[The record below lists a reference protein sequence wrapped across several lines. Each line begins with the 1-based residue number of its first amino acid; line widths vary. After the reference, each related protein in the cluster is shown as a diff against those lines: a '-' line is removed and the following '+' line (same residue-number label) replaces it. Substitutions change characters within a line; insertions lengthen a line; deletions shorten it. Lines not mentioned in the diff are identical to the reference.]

1 MAGVKHDPIA
11 DIGLISDN
19 LRDRYKTGFP
29 ILKEIVQ
36 NADDAGG
43 SHLSFGY
50 SKGLSDA
57 NHELL
62 NGPAVFFIND
72 GPLAE
77 TDADAILSIAL
88 GSKASN
94 ENAIGKFGLG
104 MKSLFHL
111 CEAFF
116 YLSDQWET
124 GENYHSDIF
133 NPWANL
139 RKPWEIFNKND
150 KQLIQQQLAP
160 VINRLKLN
168 TKKQTWFIVWV
179 PLRKRHSHY
188 DGSIIEFYPGD
199 KQVAPDFI
207 VEKNIDVELGQ
218 MLPLLRGLNGL
229 SIWQPDPNNHKNLQC
244 TSTIS
249 LSDNA
254 VRRQFHAPVINPK
267 LEGKIL
273 LRSDEK
279 EQQIE
284 YAGYECLLPEEKFQ
298 EVRTSEFWPKS
309 YERDKATNKEK
320 KVEDKAKPHVAIVI
334 CQRKAAERANSHTDW
349 AVFLPLGSY
358 PQTERTH
365 WVNENDKYHTQ
376 IFIHGYFFID
386 AGRVHIH
393 GLDRIGESLDTIEN
407 NDQVRSQWNSLLA
420 MDGCLSYLPQAVQN
434 FVEVHNCS
442 AERTQYLSEAIFKS
456 EIVIKHRQWVS
467 QRHQWL
473 YQLKIDTKSW
483 DLISA
488 ESHALPL
495 PTYPKTDQG
504 RPWSVFQKIAE
515 LSVNGYVF
523 YDQSQ
528 VCLLN
533 TRHGG
538 WNDELILKLLDIDL
552 SAVFYERTRF
562 AYLNDFLC
570 LDKIEHTEVVKKSL
584 FFLARRGLKLNCDKI
599 IKSEMTRFLAF
610 IPPSQCVVLNK
621 VKMNGLWKLLAKVET
636 RSLIVPKEI
645 APDAEKKILLT
656 VGDARL
662 LLEALDSVLGN
673 ESLAK
678 HHDEAQAL
686 VVEIIGLVNA
696 ADKERLLR
704 DCSDFRL
711 FKVHELAKGKDKF
724 FSKSELVAIQHSKS
738 LFRFSSGLGDE
749 RFGFGHAFLKAVENC
764 DFYYIAKE
772 NRDLAFGKHVDV
784 SECNSKSCLSYIDLK
799 KPSLATVNNRTQL
812 IKKLLS
818 VELGIV
824 EKRAFRYLLHGEIE
838 HYDNEEK
845 SLLTVNSGLNEVWH
859 KLTQA
864 LCKAGGTEWRLIDQI
879 LIDDL
884 SNRINNELEID
895 ILDIE
900 KILSGVK
907 QIFEK
912 INFQLLQLEGN
923 ECELILKEIEDE
935 ELWKQL
941 PFHQSLGGERT
952 AISERCFLDKE
963 LDVPIS
969 LENQF
974 VRIKKSAVV
983 NIAEQQEKWIL
994 PLDQVALIRIVL
1006 LSSAPHEY
1014 YQLILDQLQDIS
1026 LEGEILQLL
1035 KSKKWL
1041 LNREREALKP
1051 EDVIDIEDLADD
1063 VKRLTVECISLHTS
1077 LKYAF

>member
-1 MAGVKHDPIA
+1 MAGVNHNPIA
-11 DIGLISDN
+11 DIQLIAAN
-19 LRDRYKTGFP
+19 LRDRYDTGFP

-50 SKGLSDA
+50 SKGLPDA
-57 NHELL
+57 EHELL
-62 NGPAVFFIND
+62 KGPAVFFIND

-116 YLSDQWET
+116 YLSDEWKT
-124 GENYHSDIF
+124 GEDYHSDIF

-139 RKPWEIFNKND
+139 RELWEEFNKND

-160 VINRLKLN
+160 VINQLKLN

-207 VEKNIDVELGQ
+207 AEKNIDVELGQ
-218 MLPLLRGLNGL
+218 MLPLLKGLNGL
-229 SIWQPDPNNHKNLQC
+229 SIWQPDSNNHKNLQC

-249 LSDNA
+249 LSDKA
-254 VRRQFHAPVINPK
+254 VRRQFHAPVVNPK

-279 EQQIE
+279 EQQQIE
-284 YAGYECLLPEEKFQ
+284 YAGYECLLSEEKFQ

-420 MDGCLSYLPQAVQN
+420 TDGCLSYLPQAVKN
-434 FVEVHNCS
+434 FVESHNCS
-442 AERTQYLSEAIFKS
+442 SERVQYLSEAVFES
-456 EIVIKHRQWVS
+456 DFVRKHHKWVC

-483 DLISA
+483 SLISV

-495 PTYPKTDQG
+495 PAYPKTEQG
-504 RPWSVFQKIAE
+504 RPWSVFQKLAE
-515 LSVNGYVF
+515 LSDSGYVF

-538 WNDELILKLLDIDL
+538 WNDELILKVLDIDF
-552 SAVFYERTRF
+552 SAVFCERIYFTYF
-562 AYLNDFLC
+562 NDLLC
-570 LDKIEHTEVVKKSL
+570 LDEVEHTEVVKKAL
-584 FFLARRGLKLNCDKI
+584 FSLARRGLKLNCDKI
-599 IKSEMTRFLAF
+599 IKSEMTRFLEF
-610 IPPSQCVVLNK
+610 IPPSQSVVLNK

-656 VGDARL
+656 VDDARL

-678 HHDEAQAL
+678 HQDEAQTL
-686 VVEIIGLVNA
+686 VVEIIGLVETL
-696 ADKERLLR
+696 DKERLLKV
-704 DCSDFRL
+704 CSDFRL
-711 FKVHELAKGKDKF
+711 FKVHDLSNRIDTF
-724 FSKSELVAIQHSKS
+724 FARADLLNFYHQKVM
-738 LFRFSSGLGDE
+738 FRYSSAPINSME
-749 RFGFGHAFLKAVENC
+749 RFGIGGALIQAVVDCNIY
-764 DFYYIAKE
+764 FIGRA
-772 NRDLAFGKHVDV
+772 NIDLAFGKQVNVPICD
-784 SECNSKSCLSYIDLK
+784 SKACLNYIDFKKPVLAPTKNRTKFLK
-799 KPSLATVNNRTQL
+799 K
-812 IKKLLS
+812 LS
-818 VELGIV
+818 ASELSPL
-824 EKRAFRYLLHGEIE
+824 EKRAFRYLLHSDLEYYLHDSE
-838 HYDNEEK
+838 R
-845 SLLTVNSGLNEVWH
+845 LLTVATGLNGIWE
-859 KLTQA
+859 KLTRA
-864 LCKAGGTEWRLIDQI
+864 IYKAGLDDWRLIEQI

-884 SNRINNELEID
+884 SNKMSEELGVSK
-895 ILDIE
+895 LDIGMIFDALKQRIAQIDFKSLQFE
-900 KILSGVK
+900 RHDYEIVLS
-907 QIFEK
+907 
-912 INFQLLQLEGN
+912 
-923 ECELILKEIEDE
+923 EIEDQD
-935 ELWKQL
+935 LWKQL
-941 PFHQSLGGERT
+941 PFHQTQSGQWT
-952 AISERCFLDKE
+952 AISEQCFLDTA
-963 LDVPIS
+963 LDIPTA
-969 LENQF
+969 LEQQF
-974 VRIKKSAVV
+974 VLIKKSSVEK
-983 NIAEQQEKWIL
+983 IAKQQAEWV
-994 PLDQVALIRIVL
+994 PQLDQKALIDII
-1006 LSSAPHEY
+1006 LSSPSPHNY
-1014 YQLILDQLQDIS
+1014 YELILDQLLVLS
-1026 LEGEILQLL
+1026 LDDDLLQKLR
-1035 KSKKWL
+1035 SQSWL
-1041 LNREREALKP
+1041 NLESNPPTDWKALALNKTEPGSPNML
-1051 EDVIDIEDLADD
+1051 
-1063 VKRLTVECISLHTS
+1063 
-1077 LKYAF
+1077 